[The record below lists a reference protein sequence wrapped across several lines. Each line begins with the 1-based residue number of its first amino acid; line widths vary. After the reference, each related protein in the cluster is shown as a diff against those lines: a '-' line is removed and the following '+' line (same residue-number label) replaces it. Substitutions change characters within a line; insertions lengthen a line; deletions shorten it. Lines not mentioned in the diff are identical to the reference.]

1 MQRVSGAF
9 SHVPARKRVPRNG
22 GLERRKGHEKAYVI
36 SATRQKKA
44 EKEFLAA
51 LPKSNVEIATLPE
64 RITLAHMVD
73 SRQTEPDE
81 GRGPSSPGVCRVT
94 PPEISCNELARWLAE
109 LERLSLARPAT
120 ASMAEYL
127 EAFVSEGVIET
138 KTAALVAAAYHQL
151 RYAGMVPAELEMREA
166 SDRLRAAITTFAT
179 RPDEER
185 RLVSERIRQR
195 LATAASGEQLQPAT
209 NDVESADFAPHF
221 DSPHYSTGGGSSSQS
236 ADAADPDRATKQSKR
251 RREIRI
257 SSVPLETATLVVVG
271 LVVAGYI
278 LRGGTDQAV
287 SSGGAE
293 ASGSKRAKVFAV
305 DVWKNDDYWA
315 ANLRWRAESEAA
327 RKQERTARLGFEL
340 LISEMPKDAGALN
353 ALAWLYL
360 TSDDLSLRDPQ
371 RGLDLALRA
380 VAISRAPAILD
391 TLAEARFQTGS
402 PDEAVKLEKEA
413 LGLLPRFSG
422 FQDPQFVA
430 TLRGQLA
437 KFQNAAKSTSSQASA
452 HAQ

>member
-1 MQRVSGAF
+1 M
-9 SHVPARKRVPRNG
+9 
-22 GLERRKGHEKAYVI
+22 
-36 SATRQKKA
+36 
-44 EKEFLAA
+44 
-51 LPKSNVEIATLPE
+51 LPV
-64 RITLAHMVD
+64 RITLADIVD
-73 SRQTEPDE
+73 SRQTEPEE
-81 GRGPSSPGVCRVT
+81 GRCPSSPGVCRVT

-109 LERLSLARPAT
+109 LESLSLARPAT
-120 ASMAEYL
+120 ASMPEYL
-127 EAFVSEGVIET
+127 EAFASEDVIDAR
-138 KTAALVAAAYHQL
+138 TAALVGAVYNRL
-151 RYAGMVPAELEMREA
+151 RYAGLAPGDLEVCEA
-166 SDRLRAAITTFAT
+166 SDRLRASITSFAA
-179 RPDEER
+179 RSAEER

-195 LATAASGEQLQPAT
+195 FATATSGEQLQPAT
-209 NDVESADFAPHF
+209 NDAESSEIAARF
-221 DSPHYSTGGGSSSQS
+221 DSRAFSTNGDSSSQF
-236 ADAADPDRATKQSKR
+236 AGGTQAPPNFAADPDPEIQQSKR

-293 ASGSKRAKVFAV
+293 ASGSKRPKVFAT
-305 DVWKNDDYWA
+305 DVWRNDDYWA
-315 ANLRWRAESEAA
+315 ANLRRRAQTDAA
-327 RKQERTARLGFEL
+327 RKKERTARLGFEL

-402 PDEAVKLEKEA
+402 PDEAVKLEQEA
-413 LGLLPRFSG
+413 LDLLPRLSG
-422 FQDPQFVA
+422 FQEPQLVS
-430 TLRGQLA
+430 TLRRQLE
-437 KFQNAAKSTSSQASA
+437 KFQNAAKSNASQANT

>member
-1 MQRVSGAF
+1 M
-9 SHVPARKRVPRNG
+9 ARLFQIEAPR
-22 GLERRKGHEKAYVI
+22 
-36 SATRQKKA
+36 
-44 EKEFLAA
+44 LAA
-51 LPKSNVEIATLPE
+51 
-64 RITLAHMVD
+64 
-73 SRQTEPDE
+73 PD
-81 GRGPSSPGVCRVT
+81 
-94 PPEISCNELARWLAE
+94 
-109 LERLSLARPAT
+109 
-120 ASMAEYL
+120 
-127 EAFVSEGVIET
+127 F
-138 KTAALVAAAYHQL
+138 
-151 RYAGMVPAELEMREA
+151 
-166 SDRLRAAITTFAT
+166 
-179 RPDEER
+179 
-185 RLVSERIRQR
+185 
-195 LATAASGEQLQPAT
+195 
-209 NDVESADFAPHF
+209 
-221 DSPHYSTGGGSSSQS
+221 STSGGSSSQS
-236 ADAADPDRATKQSKR
+236 ADAADPDRATKQSTR

-287 SSGGAE
+287 SPGATE

-305 DVWKNDDYWA
+305 DVWRNDDYWA
-315 ANLRWRAESEAA
+315 ANLRRRAESEAA

-380 VAISRAPAILD
+380 VAIIRAPAILD

-413 LGLLPRFSG
+413 LDSLPRFSG

-430 TLRGQLA
+430 TLRRQFA